1 MFLTCQTCT
10 CGGSSKQAE
19 KKNRQELDQVSH
31 FLPKLLKKDREQ
43 HKSVAQI
50 FSILQ
55 NRRVAKLRRNSTQ
68 F

>member
-1 MFLTCQTCT
+1 MFLTGQTCT
-10 CGGSSKQAE
+10 CGGSSKQSE

-31 FLPKLLKKDREQ
+31 FLRKLLKKHREQ

-55 NRRVAKLRRNSTQ
+55 NRGVAKLRRNSTQ